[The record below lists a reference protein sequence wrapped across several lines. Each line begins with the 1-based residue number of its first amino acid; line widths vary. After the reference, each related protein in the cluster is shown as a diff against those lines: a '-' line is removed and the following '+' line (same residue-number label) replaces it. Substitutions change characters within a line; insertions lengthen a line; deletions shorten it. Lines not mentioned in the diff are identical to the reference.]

1 MNLNEFYKK
10 YNGKNIDVDNYAGAQ
25 CVDLIK
31 AYFKEVLKVPVKA
44 YGNAINYWTNFE
56 KHKELTSN
64 FEKVNG
70 LPKKG
75 DIVIFNYQPYGHIA
89 IVWSINGSALTVFEQ
104 NRTGKHDKC
113 TLGKYTTNKVK
124 GYLRHKITNTTTL
137 AKTNK
142 IIEITST
149 ALYIRSAPSLTSKIA
164 GIAKKGQRFK
174 VTEIVYNG
182 SMRWAKISNN
192 NYISISNKNYF
203 KFVV

>member
-10 YNGKNIDVDNYAGAQ
+10 YNGKNVDVDNYAGAQ

-31 AYFKEVLKVPVKA
+31 AYFKDVLKVPVKA
-44 YGNAINYWTNFE
+44 YGNAIKYWTNFE
-56 KHKELTSN
+56 KHKELSSN
-64 FEKVNG
+64 FEKVKG

-89 IVWSINGSALTVFEQ
+89 IVWAINGNTLTVFEQ

-124 GYLRHKITNTTTL
+124 GYLRHKINTKAPT
-137 AKTNK
+137 KT
-142 IIEITST
+142 IEITCK

-164 GIAKKGQRFK
+164 GIAKRGQRFK
-174 VTEIVYNG
+174 VAEIVYNG
-182 SMRWAKISNN
+182 TMQWAKISNN
-192 NYISISNKNYF
+192 NYISITNKNYF
-203 KFVV
+203 KFV

>member
-10 YNGKNIDVDNYAGAQ
+10 YNGKNVDADNYAGAQ

-31 AYFKEVLKVPVKA
+31 AYFKDVLNVPVKA
-44 YGNAINYWTNFE
+44 YGNAINYWTIFE
-56 KHKELTSN
+56 KHKELINN
-64 FEKVNG
+64 FEKVKG

-75 DIVIFNYQPYGHIA
+75 DLVIFNYAPYGHIA
-89 IVWSINGSALTVFEQ
+89 IVWAINGNILTVFEQ

-124 GYLRHKITNTTTL
+124 GYLRHKTTNTT
-137 AKTNK
+137 APAK
-142 IIEITST
+142 IIEISCT

-174 VTEIVYNG
+174 VAEIVYNG
-182 SMRWAKISNN
+182 NMQWAKISNN
-192 NYISISNKNYF
+192 RYISITHKNYF
-203 KFVV
+203 KFV

>member
-10 YNGKNIDVDNYAGAQ
+10 YNGKNVDVDNYAGAQ

-31 AYFKEVLKVPVKA
+31 AYFRDVLNVPVKA
-44 YGNAINYWTNFE
+44 YGNAINYWTSFE

-75 DIVIFNYQPYGHIA
+75 DIVIFNYAPYGHIA
-89 IVWSINGSALTVFEQ
+89 IVWAINGNTLTVFEQ

-124 GYLRHKITNTTTL
+124 GYLRHKTTNTKTP
-137 AKTNK
+137 AKT
-142 IIEITST
+142 IEITCT

-174 VTEIVYNG
+174 VAEIVYNG
-182 SMRWAKISNN
+182 TMQWAKISNN
-192 NYISISNKNYF
+192 RYISISNKNYF
-203 KFVV
+203 KFV

>member
-1 MNLNEFYKK
+1 MTLNEFYKK
-10 YNGKNIDVDNYAGAQ
+10 YNGKNIDTDNYAGAQ

-31 AYFKEVLKVPVKA
+31 AYFKEVLNVPVKA
-44 YGNAINYWTNFE
+44 YGNAINYWTSFE

-75 DIVIFNYQPYGHIA
+75 DIVIFNYAPYGHIA
-89 IVWSINGSALTVFEQ
+89 IVWSINGNTLTVFEQ

-113 TLGKYTTNKVK
+113 ALGKYTTNKVK
-124 GYLRHKITNTTTL
+124 GYLRHKTISTPTP
-137 AKTNK
+137 AK
-142 IIEITST
+142 IIEITCT
-149 ALYIRSAPSLTSKIA
+149 ALYIRSAPSLTSKIN

-182 SMRWAKISNN
+182 SMKWAKISNN
-192 NYISISNKNYF
+192 RYISITNKNYF
-203 KFVV
+203 KFV